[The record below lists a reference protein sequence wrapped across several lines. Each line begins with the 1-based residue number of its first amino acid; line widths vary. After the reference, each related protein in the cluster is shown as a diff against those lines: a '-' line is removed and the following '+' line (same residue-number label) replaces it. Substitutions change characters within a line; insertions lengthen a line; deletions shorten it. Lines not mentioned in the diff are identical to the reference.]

1 MKYHIHHLSCFDYQ
15 VNGLNADGQKI
26 VKEKLAEIRD
36 GAESPRDT
44 IDDKAPALGWIL
56 SGTGIDK
63 KKIGLGML
71 EFNLTSHWRIFAYKT
86 GPWTK
91 TKVIKDKFGKPVKSA
106 AALQTVYD
114 GTYWPVKIGHL
125 ENNGLA
131 EPTSQLG

>member
-1 MKYHIHHLSCFDYQ
+1 MRYQIHHLSCFDHQ
-15 VNGLNADGQKI
+15 VNGLNEEGQKI

-44 IDDKAPALGWIL
+44 IGSTAPALNWIL
-56 SGTGIDK
+56 SGTGITKD
-63 KKIGLGML
+63 KIGLGML
-71 EFNLTSHWRIFAYKT
+71 EFNLTSKWRIFAYKT

-91 TKVIKDKFGKPVKSA
+91 TTTVKDKHGKPVKSA

-131 EPTSQLG
+131 EPSKQLG